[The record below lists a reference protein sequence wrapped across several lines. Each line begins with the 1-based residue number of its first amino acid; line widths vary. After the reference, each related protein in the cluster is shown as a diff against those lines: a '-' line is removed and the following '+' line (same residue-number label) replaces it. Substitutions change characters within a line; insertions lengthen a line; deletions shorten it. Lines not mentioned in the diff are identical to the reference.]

1 MKKLILVTPGIR
13 FNPMGVPVLSVN
25 GTYMNA
31 IAAAGGIPVML
42 GSTPLAEEYAEMA
55 AGLVITGGESVH
67 PTRYG
72 ETFMH
77 LADNDPAI
85 AHNLKAGCNS
95 VRDEME
101 FAAFEAF
108 FQRKKPILGIC
119 RGHQLVNAA
128 TGGANMLN
136 FPRKHAV
143 EHSEGIAHDVL
154 AEPGSFLARIYG
166 ERFLVNSF
174 HRDCAWS
181 VGPGMREAAKSPDG
195 LIEAIE
201 HRDLPVFGVQFHPER
216 MRGDN
221 RVPALGPD
229 GTKLFDFFVHIC

>member
-101 FAAFEAF
+101 FAAFGVLPEEKAHPGHLPGPPAG
-108 FQRKKPILGIC
+108 QC
-119 RGHQLVNAA
+119 CHRGRQYAQLPPQAR
-128 TGGANMLN
+128 GGAL
-136 FPRKHAV
+136 
-143 EHSEGIAHDVL
+143 
-154 AEPGSFLARIYG
+154 
-166 ERFLVNSF
+166 
-174 HRDCAWS
+174 
-181 VGPGMREAAKSPDG
+181 
-195 LIEAIE
+195 
-201 HRDLPVFGVQFHPER
+201 
-216 MRGDN
+216 
-221 RVPALGPD
+221 
-229 GTKLFDFFVHIC
+229 

>member
-108 FQRKKPILGIC
+108 FRRKKPILGIC

-154 AEPGSFLARIYG
+154 AEPGSA
-166 ERFLVNSF
+166 S
-174 HRDCAWS
+174 WS
-181 VGPGMREAAKSPDG
+181 TASTGTAPGRWGPGCGRRPRVRTASLRPLSTGTCRCSASRSTRSGCGGITVCPPWG
-195 LIEAIE
+195 RTAQSCLNFSSIS
-201 HRDLPVFGVQFHPER
+201 VER
-216 MRGDN
+216 C
-221 RVPALGPD
+221 VL
-229 GTKLFDFFVHIC
+229 

>member
-108 FQRKKPILGIC
+108 FQRKKPILG
-119 RGHQLVNAA
+119 
-128 TGGANMLN
+128 
-136 FPRKHAV
+136 
-143 EHSEGIAHDVL
+143 
-154 AEPGSFLARIYG
+154 
-166 ERFLVNSF
+166 NSF

-229 GTKLFDFFVHIC
+229 GTKLFEFFVNIC

>member
-85 AHNLKAGCNS
+85 AHNLKAGLRRQGSNHAFSKFLAHVCHYDSFCTLHSIFPFFFHKKIRNGQQKFPTS
-95 VRDEME
+95 CSPGPFRP
-101 FAAFEAF
+101 AAYNLSQVGWICKPFLGNFGNFELNF
-108 FQRKKPILGIC
+108 SLFLVIIRHSSQILGNYDRKKPET
-119 RGHQLVNAA
+119 A
-128 TGGANMLN
+128 
-136 FPRKHAV
+136 
-143 EHSEGIAHDVL
+143 S
-154 AEPGSFLARIYG
+154 
-166 ERFLVNSF
+166 
-174 HRDCAWS
+174 
-181 VGPGMREAAKSPDG
+181 
-195 LIEAIE
+195 IEASVSGL
-201 HRDLPVFGVQFHPER
+201 HRW
-216 MRGDN
+216 
-221 RVPALGPD
+221 
-229 GTKLFDFFVHIC
+229 